1 MTKRRKWEGDGN
13 VDIRSAEQALRE
25 SKRLKSYWSVESRLT
40 QRILI
45 YVAELLERQARP
57 KRRNVAT
64 RWQRFAAKA
73 VKDGKTLKQAAAE
86 WNLSKP

>member
-1 MTKRRKWEGDGN
+1 MPRRSRTTSSGD

-25 SKRLKSYWSVESRLT
+25 SKRLKSIWSYESRLT

-45 YVAELLERQARP
+45 YVAALLERQARP
-57 KRRNVAT
+57 TKRRIVS
-64 RWQRFAAKA
+64 RWQQFAAKA

-86 WNLSKP
+86 WKAKP